1 HFSGVFDKISGFKT
15 RSVLC
20 VPMISG
26 GKVTG
31 VIEVLN
37 KVDGVFDENDCYL
50 LQSIATSVTIAL
62 ENARLYRETV
72 AMAENERS
80 IRNMFQKFVPKEVV
94 DKIIL
99 GTMDGKPLVDEYKN
113 MTLLNIDIRGFS
125 KFSKNLGP
133 QKTVAFLNYFFSTMG
148 EIVFKH
154 HGIVDKYLGDG
165 LLAIFGAPVS
175 SAADA
180 DNAIA
185 AALDM
190 QHSLA
195 GINEHFEGSFNMLL
209 STGISIHTGEVVVG
223 NIGFDKKI
231 DYTVIGDP
239 VNFVFK
245 LQTMCKKWPNSILI
259 TEKTRDAAKIPVNVE
274 EAGTFE
280 VDATMGK
287 LKIFRLL
294 GQG

>member
-1 HFSGVFDKISGFKT
+1 
-15 RSVLC
+15 
-20 VPMISG
+20 MISQ

-31 VIEVLN
+31 VIELRN
-37 KVDGVFDENDCYL
+37 KVEGIFDENDIHL
-50 LQSIATSVTIAL
+50 LQSIATSVTIAM

-99 GTMDGKPLVDEYKN
+99 GTTEEKPLIDEFKTL
-113 MTLLNIDIRGFS
+113 TLLNIDIRGFS
-125 KFSKNLGP
+125 KFSKYLGP
-133 QKTVAFLNYFFSTMG
+133 QKTVALVNYFFSTMG
-148 EIVFKH
+148 EIVFKQ

-175 SAADA
+175 SPTDA

-190 QHSLA
+190 QQAMTS
-195 GINEHFEGSFNMLL
+195 INEYVYKQFNTTL
-209 STGISIHTGEVVVG
+209 SMGISIHTGEIVVG
-223 NIGFDKKI
+223 NIGFDKKM
-231 DYTVIGDP
+231 DYTVIGEP

-245 LQTMCKKWPNSILI
+245 LQAMCKSWPDSILI
-259 TEKTRDAAKIPVNVE
+259 SEKTRHAARSHLNVE
-274 EAGTFE
+274 EVGTFE
-280 VDATMGK
+280 VDRTMGE
-287 LKIFRLL
+287 LKIFKLL
-294 GQG
+294 GQQQ